1 MTPCQLDSL
10 LRRLLN
16 LNAPG
21 VPGLGD
27 LTRLSKSS
35 PKRFIEVYD
44 ALEIFAGVAS
54 LSRCLGMAGY
64 SVAALNLTF
73 WDGLTAAGTDK
84 YEKDK
89 VEYWVE
95 EETKGSYKLL
105 HSEAWSDKRQIDAT
119 EDDGPAE
126 GTDHEND
133 DDDDGTDDSDGATSD
148 SSDSSTSCAKKKRG
162 KRSNA
167 KKSKKDKKQKKSK
180 KAKKKS
186 KRNKSSPSSKTGSPK
201 KAQLEE
207 EVRAEAIENAGE
219 IMSQLLRVQ
228 SKVE

>member
-1 MTPCQLDSL
+1 MHPCLFPCTN
-10 LRRLLN
+10 R
-16 LNAPG
+16 
-21 VPGLGD
+21 
-27 LTRLSKSS
+27 
-35 PKRFIEVYD
+35 
-44 ALEIFAGVAS
+44 
-54 LSRCLGMAGY
+54 
-64 SVAALNLTF
+64 
-73 WDGLTAAGTDK
+73 TDK

-207 EVRAEAIENAGE
+207 EVRAEAAPVGT
-219 IMSQLLRVQ
+219 QQ
-228 SKVE
+228 SLTAYKPRLSRRSRTPARS